1 MPAHHANYLFKD
13 DHEVICTTEH
23 AKPLPYENS
32 ETRILIVNN
41 RPGLNS
47 NSIELKNFTSARYIR
62 MRFQGMFMTQNEANS
77 IRWLKD
83 EEQVLIS
90 SYYSLRHIIIFGRCL
105 CNGHANECQVNENF
119 ADSVSIFFVLRFTMK
134 LKIFL
139 PLKTVPKM

>member
-1 MPAHHANYLFKD
+1 MPSHHGKYLFKD

-23 AKPLPYENS
+23 ARPLPSENS
-32 ETRILIVNN
+32 ETEILLVNG

-62 MRFQGMFMTQNEANS
+62 MRFQGMFMTQNDANS

-83 EEQVLIS
+83 EEQLLIS

-119 ADSVSIFFVLRFTMK
+119 ADSVGIFFISETSLRNFK
-134 LKIFL
+134 NYIFDL
-139 PLKTVPKM
+139 F